1 LRICSDTRMR
11 LSLNDIDLDDRYF
24 KISRDY
30 IDEGLR
36 SSIRDFGVLDP
47 PVVVRE
53 PDRLRVVFGFNRLR
67 ILKELGHD
75 ATPAVVLPGIDAEW
89 YVRSVLL
96 KCHRNE
102 AGPVGRLK
110 ILHILRNTFDGG
122 ADLIAHAAKN
132 GLHIPEYFIN
142 SESLLTAAM
151 NLPQPLKRYLDHKD
165 IPHKIIREL
174 TELAPDA
181 IDMISRWLEYAPIR
195 VNIFKSLIGML
206 PDIYDRAEGA
216 GTLQN
221 IAPDEA
227 GGIQRWDEYLF
238 GRIYRLRYPSYSSL
252 KMKADE
258 IVRRYSSEGIRIE
271 YPPYFEGDSISL
283 TLSLRKQDDP
293 EIIKKKIDGMDRGV
307 LRELLDLL

>member
-1 LRICSDTRMR
+1 MRICSDTRMR

-227 GGIQRWDEYLF
+227 GGIQRGDENRF
-238 GRIYRLRYPSYSSL
+238 GRKYRHS
-252 KMKADE
+252 
-258 IVRRYSSEGIRIE
+258 
-271 YPPYFEGDSISL
+271 
-283 TLSLRKQDDP
+283 
-293 EIIKKKIDGMDRGV
+293 
-307 LRELLDLL
+307 